1 MENEKCGVSF
11 ENMVLIHYLLND
23 YATLLEYLIGIYPKK
38 VNPIFDEAHLVLFRN
53 KLGLVNKVVDGVDG
67 WV

>member
-1 MENEKCGVSF
+1 MENEKCGISF
-11 ENMVLIHYLLND
+11 ENVVLINYLLND
-23 YATLLEYLIGIYPKK
+23 YATLLEYLIGIYPEK
-38 VNPIFDEAHLVLFRN
+38 VNPIFDVAHLVLFRN